1 MLDSS
6 YKETYIND
14 SIKFKLINDMFGNF
28 QGYLSKNELFPKI
41 DTLDIY
47 IDNTYKKREIFINNK
62 IHKVQFFNSEIITY
76 EIYFLTNYGNKD
88 ENVDIQYLS
97 FQYDL
102 YPVMYETVLIK
113 KYSFYKPNLLIY
125 IYIGKKDNQT
135 CQIIYFNKKGKIK
148 KIRYGRTNIIF

>member
-14 SIKFKLINDMFGNF
+14 SIKLKIINDKYGNF

-62 IHKVQFFNSEIITY
+62 IHKVQFFNSETITY

-102 YPVMYETVLIK
+102 YPVMYENVLIK
-113 KYSFYKPNLLIY
+113 KYSFYKPNLLKK

-135 CQIIYFNKKGKIK
+135 CQIIYFNKRGKIK
-148 KIRYGRTNIIF
+148 KILYGRTNIIF